1 MNAFAHAMFDQLR
14 QPDQDVR
21 FIMRIVGGPAMTCS
35 CRDFLHLRPEE
46 ESLIRI
52 CLENRKAPRIL
63 DIGSGIGRHSI
74 FSSSQSEGAIVTFV
88 EINQRLR
95 AHCLHSVQGSVAFS
109 EFADVPTDAR
119 FDLAFLMG
127 GGLGVFGN
135 ELSTR
140 QQIQRLFNFMVPG
153 GSVLIES
160 GNFTRGDFYE
170 ARHEIEYNGVVDGP
184 FSWGYATHQWLE
196 RVLVEVGFSVVPLTL
211 SSRGSPFFIIPA
223 TRPL

>member
-1 MNAFAHAMFDQLR
+1 MNAFAQAMFDQLR
-14 QPDQDVR
+14 QPDHDVR
-21 FIMRIVGGPAMTCS
+21 FNMRIIGRPAMHCS

-46 ESLIRI
+46 ESLIRT

-74 FSSSQSEGAIVTFV
+74 FASSQSEGAIVTFV

-95 AHCLHSVQGSVAFS
+95 AHCLQAVQGSVAFS
-109 EFADVPTDAR
+109 EFAYVPIDAR

-127 GGLGVFGN
+127 GGLGVFGS
-135 ELSTR
+135 EGSTR
-140 QQIQRLFNFMVPG
+140 QQIQRLFDLMSTG

-160 GNFTRGDFYE
+160 GNFANGHFYE

-184 FSWGYATHQWLE
+184 FSWGYASRPWLE
-196 RVLVEVGFSVVPLTL
+196 RALVEVGFRIVSHTP
-211 SSRGSPFFIIPA
+211 SSRGGPFFIIQA
-223 TRPL
+223 TRPQ